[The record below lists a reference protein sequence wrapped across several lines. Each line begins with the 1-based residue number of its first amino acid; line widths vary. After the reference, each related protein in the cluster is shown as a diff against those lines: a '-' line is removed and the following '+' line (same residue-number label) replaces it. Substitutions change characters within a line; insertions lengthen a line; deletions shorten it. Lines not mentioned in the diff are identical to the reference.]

1 MLGSAQQQA
10 AGAAAQPNADQKTGL
25 REIEG
30 LNAEIAMIKAKVG
43 EKEREVR
50 AFEKHISIV
59 QAVFVCICSRVRK
72 CGM

>member
-43 EKEREVR
+43 EKEREVTSSLPSCFGSLR
-50 AFEKHISIV
+50 CF
-59 QAVFVCICSRVRK
+59 
-72 CGM
+72 